1 MMNSHKYREIVMV
14 IKVSTL
20 GSLKKKKK
28 ISDRLVSLVS
38 ILGSLQLR

>member
-20 GSLKKKKK
+20 GSLKKKNN
-28 ISDRLVSLVS
+28 SDYLVSLVS